1 MNLNVILEDLQSYKR
16 DKSILLPMYIQLRL
30 NKSLETYYKQLASSI
45 RYYDKRDELRILK
58 KLGDPR

>member
-16 DKSILLPMYIQLRL
+16 DKSMLLPMYIQLRL

-45 RYYDKRDELRILK
+45 RYCDKKDELRILK
-58 KLGDPR
+58 KLGDPG